1 MVTET
6 SKGNG
11 KVIKVDGDALKRD
24 GETLTG
30 AADALNDDGK
40 ALMGNEEALKDNEKA
55 LRVTG
60 CVGEWHERDIE
71 RRLRFTRKH

>member
-11 KVIKVDGDALKRD
+11 KVVKVDGDALK
-24 GETLTG
+24 G
-30 AADALNDDGK
+30 DGK
-40 ALMGNEEALKDNEKA
+40 ALMGNEEALKDNEEA

-60 CVGEWHERDIE
+60 CVGGWHERAIE
-71 RRLRFTRKH
+71 RR

>member
-11 KVIKVDGDALKRD
+11 KVIKVHGDAFKGD

-30 AADALNDDGK
+30 AADASNGDGR
-40 ALMGNEEALKDNEKA
+40 ALMGNEEALKDIEEA

-60 CVGEWHERDIE
+60 CVGGWHEKAIDWR
-71 RRLRFTRKH
+71 